1 MILVVPHLETLVVAL
16 KAGLIPPETA
26 AKPAIVSQL
35 DDRIA
40 IESKVKL
47 TKKAKAEL
55 NAIGITESERHLGET
70 RTHSTWLQIVPVRSV
85 ASIPPFTAQTPI
97 LFDIRDPSK
106 LGNMVRE
113 MIRLGNDRQSFR
125 WLEHADGRSSV
136 LLRVVNPPYY
146 SLLRAIDRL
155 DGDTITAYREE
166 VPGVWVPLGAE
177 HPLADA
183 IRPPSGQLII
193 IPVTGE
199 WSVLPEA
206 PFRDIYELLS
216 ISLPGKTVA
225 WSEATLDRT
234 VTVALRLVPAA
245 SKEAAEWWV
254 FSERGFREIDAF
266 VRDADER
273 LIRQLRFAVGRSTDG
288 QETIIL
294 RTAISKEAPPA
305 IDWPSAIAYAPY
317 WKLPNLL
324 LPVGTALHP
333 PLRRETV
340 RATFADDPTQNV
352 WLDPDN
358 QGGFTPRSLA
368 ESAFRPLE
376 DWVEYVIERNREPV
390 AEWISATGFDWDSF
404 RVGTLTPPS
413 EKPPKPSPGGRKK
426 GPKSPESTE
435 PTPPD
440 PQVAARP
447 IVEPIPFVPPKK
459 EETPEPSEWK
469 AKRAELERKFL
480 ELNADSL
487 DDPGRQELW
496 VPLAV
501 CYAGTGEFNNLAT
514 AIAQAIDHSPERIA
528 EFGAIWANAEWGTA
542 NLDSARLKQTLSDE
556 PTAVDLRRRASLL
569 LAFARESATKSLRL
583 TAYDDLLRF
592 EHRLPVRIAWIL
604 LREAA
609 RDRGGDDLALTR
621 GRDRIF
627 ARLYS
632 TGLNPERDLVSFL
645 RYAGLQQSEVGRV
658 IREKADV
665 LAESVRAWTE
675 QGLASAKPDYDRRNT
690 LALIDLSFSWAF
702 ARLQE
707 TEASK
712 RLESLA
718 DARLRQP
725 DDRTNASSLASFQ
738 SLGMSWIRDAY
749 GARIAQARNAEA
761 DRMPLPMPLQ
771 DRFRLLAPP
780 STPERATLSQ
790 ADHFGLARLRTESSI
805 LEPVERIEPYDS
817 VLQYDT
823 ELKTAL
829 VRLGS
834 STDPEMLARET
845 ERLIK
850 PRRTDPSRREELFR
864 ILHRTIPLAPRVGEG
879 FAAELMALVPQS
891 LPTEPLTIDRAER
904 IGELFDRAI
913 RIAAYFSR
921 AATVQT
927 LLADF
932 TKVVQKAAM
941 PELRARLIDSFGITP
956 LLSVR
961 SAALILPFLESVQTA
976 LFQGL
981 PLERA
986 VVIFAGK
993 APSVWVDFLKATM
1006 VIAVGWESASQ
1017 LDRSGQLLTL
1027 VERELSAPSTKIES
1041 LSFAKLMGL
1050 YIRACGV
1057 SRPDVGLSRVETL
1070 IRSVPPARLANA
1082 YSTNTLYSRLHLLV
1096 AEAVCLAVSSDLS
1109 VSSLS
1114 GRRWKD
1120 EEEYLVRQR
1129 ITADVR
1135 MLTG

>member
-1 MILVVPHLETLVVAL
+1 MILVVPNLETLIVAL
-16 KAGLIPPETA
+16 KAGFIPPDIA
-26 AKPAIVSQL
+26 AKPAIMSRL
-35 DDRIA
+35 DERIA
-40 IESKVKL
+40 IQSKVKL
-47 TKKAKAEL
+47 AKKAKAEL
-55 NAIGITESERHLGET
+55 NAIGIVESDRHLGET
-70 RTHSTWLQIVPVRSV
+70 RTVATWLPIIPVHAV
-85 ASIPPFTAQTPI
+85 GSIPPFTAQTPI

-106 LGNMVRE
+106 LGHLVRE

-125 WLEHADGRSSV
+125 WLEHHDGQSSV

-146 SLLRAIDRL
+146 SMLRAIDRL
-155 DGDTITAYREE
+155 DGDTITAYREI
-166 VPGVWVPLGAE
+166 VPGVWVPLGYE

-199 WSVLPEA
+199 WVVLPEA

-216 ISLPGKTVA
+216 IRLPGNPVA
-225 WSEATLDRT
+225 WSESTIDRT
-234 VTVALRLVPAA
+234 VTVPLRLVPAA

-254 FSERGFREIDAF
+254 FSEKGFLEIDAF

-273 LIRQLRFAVGRSTDG
+273 LIRQLRFAVGRSPDG

-294 RTAISKEAPPA
+294 RTAVSKEVPPT
-305 IDWPSAIAYAPY
+305 INLPSAVAYAPY

-324 LPVGTALHP
+324 LPIGTALHP
-333 PLRRETV
+333 PLRRETI
-340 RATFADDPTQNV
+340 RATLADDPTRNV
-352 WLDPDN
+352 WLDADD
-358 QGGFTPRSLA
+358 QGEFTPRSLA

-376 DWVEYVIERNREPV
+376 DWVEYVIERNREPI
-390 AEWISATGFDWDSF
+390 AEWISATEFDWDSF
-404 RVGTLTPPS
+404 RVGTPTPPS
-413 EKPPKPSPGGRKK
+413 EKPPKPSPGGKKK
-426 GPKSPESTE
+426 GPKSPESPE
-435 PTPPD
+435 PTSPD
-440 PQVAARP
+440 PQAAPRP
-447 IVEPIPFVPPKK
+447 AVEPAPFVPQKTL
-459 EETPEPSEWK
+459 ETPEPNEWK
-469 AKRAELERKFL
+469 TKRAELERKFL
-480 ELNADSL
+480 ELDADSL

-496 VPLAV
+496 LPLAV

-514 AIAQAIDHSPERIA
+514 AVAQAIDHFPERIA
-528 EFGAIWANAEWGTA
+528 EFGALWANAEWGA
-542 NLDSARLKQTLSDE
+542 GNVDSASLKQTLSDE
-556 PTAVDLRRRASLL
+556 PTAVDLRKRASLL
-569 LAFARESATKSLRL
+569 LAFARDSATKSLRL

-609 RDRGGDDLALTR
+609 SERGGDDLARIR

-632 TGLNPERDLVSFL
+632 SGLNPERDLVSFL

-658 IREKADV
+658 VREKADV

-675 QGLASAKPDYDRRNT
+675 QGLATAKPDYDRRNT

-712 RLESLA
+712 RLESQA

-725 DDRTNASSLASFQ
+725 DDRTNASSFAAFQ
-738 SLGMSWIRDAY
+738 SLGMSWIREAF
-749 GARIAQARNAEA
+749 GTRIAQARNAEA
-761 DRMPLPMPLQ
+761 DRMPLPTSLQ
-771 DRFRLLAPP
+771 ERFRLLAPP
-780 STPERATLSQ
+780 ATSERSTLSQ

-829 VRLGS
+829 VRLGT
-834 STDPEMLARET
+834 STDPDMLARET
-845 ERLIK
+845 DRLIK

-864 ILHRTIPLAPRVGEG
+864 ILHRTIPLSPRVGER
-879 FAAELMALVPQS
+879 FAEELIALVPQA
-891 LPTEPLTIDRAER
+891 LPTDPLTIDRAER

-913 RIAAYFSR
+913 RIAAYFDR
-921 AATVQT
+921 TATLQS
-927 LLADF
+927 LLSDF
-932 TKVVQKAAM
+932 AKVVRNAAM
-941 PELRARLIDSFGITP
+941 PDIRARLIDSFGITP

-961 SAALILPFLESVQTA
+961 SPALILPFLESVQTA

-993 APSVWVDFLKATM
+993 APSAWVDFLKATM
-1006 VIAVGWESASQ
+1006 VIAVGWESARQ

-1027 VERELSAPSTKIES
+1027 VEKELTAPSTKIES
-1041 LSFAKLMGL
+1041 LSFAKLMGM

-1057 SRPDVGLSRVETL
+1057 SRPDVGLSRVEVL
-1070 IRSVPPARLANA
+1070 IRSVPPTRLANA

-1096 AEAVCLAVSSDLS
+1096 AEAVCLAVTSDLS
-1109 VSSLS
+1109 VNALA
-1114 GRRWKD
+1114 GRRWRD

-1135 MLTG
+1135 KLMG